1 MCGAFNAH
9 QLCMIR
15 IENML
20 NQAHVWC
27 FVNAQQLCMFRIE
40 NMLNQAHV
48 WCCQCPTVVHD

>member
-1 MCGAFNAH
+1 
-9 QLCMIR
+9 MIR

-40 NMLNQAHV
+40 NMLNQAHM
-48 WCCQCPTVVHD
+48 WCFQCPTVVHD